1 MPMLPTIEPSRG
13 SSAIHSRV
21 DAAAP
26 GASEPATL
34 ATQDSRQRRCVSGSE
49 TWLASPNGTPGSA
62 NSSALSVICS
72 AMKCASAPLRAAR
85 SRTPPIFEDI
95 ISVIFVRLLTRGAV
109 CPIFVP
115 AASCRPGQRHGEKC
129 KLANFFLRFAI
140 GAHQNSARVCSV
152 CCRTCVLL
160 LLALLRVSN
169 KRVAM
174 ADVLGPGGLMEVAE
188 EEIIHK

>member
-1 MPMLPTIEPSRG
+1 MLSFQ
-13 SSAIHSRV
+13 
-21 DAAAP
+21 
-26 GASEPATL
+26 L
-34 ATQDSRQRRCVSGSE
+34 
-49 TWLASPNGTPGSA
+49 
-62 NSSALSVICS
+62 
-72 AMKCASAPLRAAR
+72 
-85 SRTPPIFEDI
+85 
-95 ISVIFVRLLTRGAV
+95 
-109 CPIFVP
+109 P
-115 AASCRPGQRHGEKC
+115 AAGQLQVNDGEKC